1 MKTNDYFLYKLVPLI
16 LAVMISGC
24 ASLQN
29 QKQEVISTILSADD
43 SPISFAVKGTGEP
56 TIVFVHCWTCNHKL
70 WQHQIDYFSD
80 NYRVVWLDLAG
91 HGQSGST
98 RSEYTMEAFGE
109 DVAAV
114 VNEVGANRVVLVGH
128 SMGGPVSIEAANL
141 LGDKVVA
148 VVGVDTF
155 YTPFKFP
162 KSEAEIDGFVKPFE
176 KDFSGTSQ
184 QLFQSMFT
192 PNVDPELKAS
202 IAEHFADANPEM
214 GISAMHEI
222 FRWVAQNVP
231 DSLERYS
238 NKLKNINAAPNGNE
252 KPLHKSVTLIPGV
265 GHFVPQVKPEE
276 FNAALSRII
285 SECQY

>member
-1 MKTNDYFLYKLVPLI
+1 MKTNDYFLYKLVPLL
-16 LAVMISGC
+16 LAVVISGC
-24 ASLQN
+24 ASFQD
-29 QKQEVISTILSADD
+29 QKQEVISSVLSADD

-70 WQHQIDYFSD
+70 WQHQIEYFSD
-80 NYRVVWLDLAG
+80 KYRVVWLDLAG

-114 VNEVGANRVVLVGH
+114 VNKVGAKRVVLVGH

-155 YTPFKFP
+155 YTPFQFP
-162 KSEAEIDGFVKPFE
+162 KSEAEIDGFVKPFK

-192 PNVDPELKAS
+192 PNVDPELKDS
-202 IAEHFADANPEM
+202 LAEHFADANPEM
-214 GISAMHEI
+214 GISAMYEI
-222 FRWVAQNVP
+222 FRWNVKNVP

-252 KPLHKSVTLIPGV
+252 KPLHRSVTLIPGV

-285 SECQY
+285 SECQ

>member
-1 MKTNDYFLYKLVPLI
+1 MKTTNYFIFKLVPLLI
-16 LAVMISGC
+16 VVVISGC
-24 ASLQN
+24 ASLQDR
-29 QKQEVISTILSADD
+29 KQEVISTALSADA

-56 TIVFVHCWTCNHKL
+56 TIVFVHCWTCDRNF
-70 WQHQIDYFSD
+70 WQHQIEYFSD
-80 NYRVVWLDLAG
+80 RYKVVWLDLAG

-114 VNEVGANRVVLVGH
+114 VNKVGAKRVVLVGH
-128 SMGGPVSIEAANL
+128 SMGGPVSIEAANI
-141 LGDKVVA
+141 LGGKVVA

-162 KSEAEIDGFVKPFE
+162 KSEVEIDGFVKPFE

-184 QLFQSMFT
+184 QMFQSMFT
-192 PNVDPELKAS
+192 PNVDSELKAS
-202 IAEHFADANPEM
+202 IAKHFANANPEM
-214 GISAMHEI
+214 GISAMYEI
-222 FRWVAQNVP
+222 FRWNAQNVP

-238 NKLKNINAAPNGNE
+238 NKLRNINAAPNGNE
-252 KPLHKSVTLIPGV
+252 KALHKSVTLIPGV

-276 FNAALSRII
+276 FNAALSKII
-285 SECQY
+285 SEYQ